1 MFAIFETGG
10 KQYKVQVND
19 TIYVEKLDVEAGN
32 EVKFDKVL
40 MIDNKIGQPYLKS
53 ASVVATVDKHGKQ
66 KKIRIIKFK
75 SKKHYYKRQGH
86 RQLYTKLIIKSINS

>member
-10 KQYKVQVND
+10 KQYKVQQGD
-19 TIYVEKLDVEAGN
+19 TIYVEKLDVADGK
-32 EVKFDKVL
+32 EVKFENIL
-40 MIDNKIGQPYLKS
+40 MVDNKFGQPYVKG
-53 ASVVATVDKHGKQ
+53 ASVVAVVEKHGRN

-86 RQLYTKLIIKSINS
+86 RQPYTKLIIKSINA

>member
-10 KQYKVQVND
+10 KQYKVQQGD
-19 TIYVEKLDVEAGN
+19 TIYVEKLDVADGK
-32 EVKFDKVL
+32 EVKFENIL
-40 MIDNKIGQPYLKS
+40 MVDNKFGQPYVKG
-53 ASVVATVDKHGKQ
+53 ASVVAVVEKHGRN

-86 RQLYTKLIIKSINS
+86 RQPYTKLIIKYINA